1 MLKIYPWT
9 LRYQS
14 SWLEK
19 GTFSPGS
26 PDIGAESGSNIVYL
40 MLKNTVMIIRVMAFL
55 LCLSASCNRQDGAQ
69 MPEPVPSTL
78 PVMGADVSFVPQIR
92 KAGYKVQNPAGKTE
106 DILLI
111 LKKAGVNTIR
121 LRLWHTPAGGH
132 SGLAEVVEF
141 AREVHAQGMKVLLA
155 PHYADSWADPE
166 KQVKPAAWSGLP
178 GSVLA
183 DSVYEY
189 TRLVTREVKPDY
201 IQIGNEINNGL
212 LWPEGHASDRVAFKS
227 LLQAGIQ
234 GARDGH
240 SSSRIVLHYAGHAGA
255 EAFFGG
261 LSALDYDMIGL
272 SYYPL
277 WHGKDLD
284 ALTQNIIRLSQV
296 YDKDVFIAETSYPF
310 TLGWNDYTNNIIG
323 LESQLLPAYA
333 ATPQGQQ
340 AFLESVRDIS
350 KKAPRYAGFCYWGA
364 EWVSFKGSTAT
375 DGSTWE
381 NQAFWGFSGSALPVL
396 RVYGNQ

>member
-1 MLKIYPWT
+1 MSINT
-9 LRYQS
+9 AMV
-14 SWLEK
+14 
-19 GTFSPGS
+19 SP
-26 PDIGAESGSNIVYL
+26 IL
-40 MLKNTVMIIRVMAFL
+40 AFL
-55 LCLSASCNRQDGAQ
+55 LCLSAACNRQDGVQ
-69 MPEPVPSTL
+69 MPEPAPSAL
-78 PVMGADVSFVPQIR
+78 PIMGADISFVPQIR

-106 DILLI
+106 DMLLI

-132 SGLAEVVEF
+132 SGLAEVADF
-141 AREVHAQGMKVLLA
+141 AREVRAQGMKVLLA
-155 PHYADSWADPE
+155 PHYADTWADPE
-166 KQVKPAAWSGLP
+166 KQIKPAAWNGL
-178 GSVLA
+178 SWSILA
-183 DSVYEY
+183 DSVYQY
-189 TRLVTREVKPDY
+189 TRLVAREVQPDF
-201 IQIGNEINNGL
+201 IQIGNEINKGL
-212 LWPEGHASDRVAFKS
+212 LWPEGHASNPVAFRG

-234 GARDGH
+234 GAKEGH
-240 SSSRIVLHYAGHAGA
+240 PSAQIVLQYAGHEGA

-310 TLGWNDYTNNIIG
+310 TLGWNDNTNNIIG

-333 ATPQGQQ
+333 ATPQGQK
-340 AFLESVRDIS
+340 AFLASIRAIS

-364 EWVSFKGSTAT
+364 EWVSFKGSAAT

-396 RVYGNQ
+396 QVYGNQ